1 MLGEVNGHKVILG
14 TFSSVFKTQFFGSM
28 KETNKDIV
36 NVEETTFDA
45 FKKMIDYIY
54 SMDIDFGSMSIVEL
68 YDIVNLAEMY
78 DVCSVQAEE

>member
-1 MLGEVNGHKVILG
+1 MLLHNSRTNEKDVLGEVNGHKVILG

-45 FKKMIDYIY
+45 FNNYAGHSSDKLGKFVFFTIGK
-54 SMDIDFGSMSIVEL
+54 S
-68 YDIVNLAEMY
+68 
-78 DVCSVQAEE
+78 